1 MSSWRFSEN
10 PSNTRGHNRGFRGR
24 GRASLSSQGRGAS
37 TLNTGNRRLENIA
50 SVSRSSGV
58 EKDGDALKDHK
69 TQEEYREFIQGKL
82 DSFWKSPPSTEQ
94 QTRDAQENLLIL
106 IRKLREGIVASKRND
121 AFAVEVCE
129 TSLYIATLFNH
140 PKQLSSILPYFIPH
154 PSDSTAEVLSQQ
166 SYSMCAIFI
175 ALINQLILGYPSQ
188 TLYRQSVRSIPDLLL
203 QRSSKSHRWISSL
216 SASLWANNF
225 SKSEQLT
232 RRSTITSLL
241 DELLPDSL
249 SAHFTDLSLSSHSS
263 KSNHDIARKAFSH
276 AVDMLRVKIR
286 HSAWNIIRSSY
297 RELSCN
303 AHSETRDWLN
313 RSLVL
318 TVAHSEDICD
328 SSLDIWLKEKSAA
341 GHIRSKE
348 GVEGRWVFCKK

>member
-10 PSNTRGHNRGFRGR
+10 PSNSRGYDRGFRGR
-24 GRASLSSQGRGAS
+24 GRASWSSQGRGAS

-58 EKDGDALKDHK
+58 EKDGDACTTL
-69 TQEEYREFIQGKL
+69 TSI
-82 DSFWKSPPSTEQ
+82 S
-94 QTRDAQENLLIL
+94 
-106 IRKLREGIVASKRND
+106 
-121 AFAVEVCE
+121 VCE

-188 TLYRQSVRSIPDLLL
+188 TLYRQSIHSIPDLLL
-203 QRSSKSHRWISSL
+203 RRSSRSHRWISSL
-216 SASLWANNF
+216 SSSLWANNF

-232 RRSTITSLL
+232 RRSSITSLL

-263 KSNHDIARKAFSH
+263 KSNRDIARKAFFH

-286 HSAWNIIRSSY
+286 NSAWNIIRSSY

-303 AHSETRDWLN
+303 ANSETRDWLN
-313 RSLVL
+313 RSLSL
-318 TVAHSEDICD
+318 TVAHSEDTCD
-328 SSLDIWLKEKSAA
+328 SSLDVWLKEKSAA